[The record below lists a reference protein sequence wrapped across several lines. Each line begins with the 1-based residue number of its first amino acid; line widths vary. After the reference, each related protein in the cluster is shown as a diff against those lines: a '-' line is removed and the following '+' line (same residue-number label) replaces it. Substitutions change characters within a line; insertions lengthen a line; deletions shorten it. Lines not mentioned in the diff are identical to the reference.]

1 MGKELKIKKEG
12 TTLFVKLD
20 YELSTGNASSLQEE
34 MAQYRGQGIK
44 QIMFDATDL
53 VFISSAGIRVVIFAQ
68 QRIGNEPEIVFVNCA
83 KEIYDAFEL
92 TGIQHFMTFVDD
104 ERKTGMPGSGSSSD
118 EWQKKISETRQK
130 MLDHFAANND
140 VVMYQMRLGQE
151 DEEE

>member
-68 QRIGNEPEIVFVNCA
+68 QRIGNEPEILSSEGESDGYPCHLN
-83 KEIYDAFEL
+83 YSLRPFEAV
-92 TGIQHFMTFVDD
+92 IFRFPEQ
-104 ERKTGMPGSGSSSD
+104 
-118 EWQKKISETRQK
+118 
-130 MLDHFAANND
+130 
-140 VVMYQMRLGQE
+140 
-151 DEEE
+151 